1 MAYIGEL
8 ASILA
13 SLCYSLTAVIFT
25 LSGQKVGSEVTNRA
39 RVLIALGYLL
49 IINLILFS
57 SPLPFNAGQGP
68 WFWLTLSGIFGLALG
83 DAFLFRSYMLIGP
96 RLGMLLMSLAP
107 IIGAVMAWALFG
119 ETLTFWQMAGIVI
132 TLIGIGWVILTHN
145 SGEETQAKAP
155 VQGIIFGILAAAGQA
170 IGLVLSKQG
179 MPAGFSPFAG
189 NAIRML
195 AAVFALWVMT
205 LLQGKAR
212 ITVKSMRENP
222 GAMKII
228 ALGALIGPVLG
239 VTASLFAVQHAA
251 IGVASTLMALP
262 PIFLLPIGYFFFKER
277 FGWQAVAGTLVAMLG
292 VTLLFV

>member
-8 ASILA
+8 ASILS

-25 LSGQKVGSEVTNRA
+25 ISGQKVGSEVTNRA

-107 IIGAVMAWALFG
+107 IIGAVMAWLMFG
-119 ETLTFWQMAGIVI
+119 EKLTYWQMAGIVV
-132 TLIGIGWVILTHN
+132 TLAGIGWVIFTHN
-145 SGEETQAKAP
+145 SGEEIQVKAP
-155 VQGIIFGILAAAGQA
+155 VKGIIFGVLAAAGQA
-170 IGLVLSKQG
+170 IGLVLSKMG

-195 AAVFALWVMT
+195 AAVAILWAMT

-212 ITVKSMRENP
+212 ATVTSMRENP
-222 GAMKII
+222 GAMWII

-277 FGWQAVAGTLVAMLG
+277 FGWQAVAGTVVAMLG
-292 VTLLFV
+292 VALLFL

>member
-39 RVLIALGYLL
+39 RVLIALGYLI

-57 SPLPFNAGQGP
+57 SPLPFSAGKGP

-107 IIGAVMAWALFG
+107 IIGAVTAWLLFG
-119 ETLTFWQMAGIVI
+119 ETLTSMQMAGIIV
-132 TLIGIGWVILTHN
+132 TLLGIGWVILTHN
-145 SGEETQAKAP
+145 AGEEIKAKAP
-155 VQGIIFGILAAAGQA
+155 VQGIIFGVLAAGGQA

-195 AAVFALWVMT
+195 SAVVVLWVMT
-205 LLQGKAR
+205 LLQGETHS
-212 ITVKSMRENP
+212 TVKSMRENP
-222 GAMKII
+222 GAMWII

-262 PIFLLPIGYFFFKER
+262 PIFLLPISYFFFKER
-277 FGWQAVAGTLVAMLG
+277 FGWQAVAGTVVAMLG
-292 VTLLFV
+292 VTLLFL